1 MISRPLIVELKDI
14 LGEQGIDLEIAEVTE
29 VANTLVN
36 FAETLMRIE
45 QETKMKMNKKI
56 KQNDYEKQRPVKTN

>member
-14 LGEQGIDLEIAEVTE
+14 LGEQGVNLKIAEVTE

-36 FAETLMRIE
+36 FAETLMKINQRTRI
-45 QETKMKMNKKI
+45 KMNKKI
-56 KQNDYEKQRPVKTN
+56 KQNENEEQQAVKTS